1 MTIDVDKKKKMLS
14 YRWAIFGILAL
25 AYFFVYFHRTSTA
38 VLSPDIQSAFGVGA
52 AGVALLGSMY
62 FYAYTIM
69 QLPSGILTDR
79 WGPRK
84 TVTISLSGRMLLVG
98 NGGALAATTPLV
110 LMTEALGMKGGFTVL
125 GIITLIIAAMCW
137 IIVRDHP
144 NAMGLPAIE
153 EIVSE
158 ETGEPIQE
166 STSAKMPMTK
176 ALKITFG
183 SGRKFWPLA
192 VWFFFMYGTIMVY
205 QGLQAGP
212 FYGAIY
218 GWGKTDYSILLMAV
232 AAGMI
237 FGCPLSGIISD
248 RVLKSR
254 KKVLIVGTLAYTVIW
269 GVIWLTAGNLGSYAA
284 QFAINFLFGFFGGF
298 FVVSYAQI
306 KELFP
311 IYIAG
316 TSTAALNLFPFA
328 GGAILQLL
336 SGYMVVD
343 KTLAQFQN
351 LWLMM
356 FIMMI
361 IACIAAFM
369 RLEAKD
375 VVKKDRKG
383 RFCKA
388 LKTSLKP
395 FRPVAK
401 AVSPFAPV
409 YFLYSILRLGEHLH
423 VRIQRQSGIYPH
435 FPCGAV
441 RGRVQ

>member
-1 MTIDVDKKKKMLS
+1 MTIDPEKKKKMLS
-14 YRWAIFGILAL
+14 YRWAIFGIMTV

-38 VLSPDIQSAFGVGA
+38 VLAPDIQSAFGVGA

-69 QLPSGILTDR
+69 QLPSGILTDK
-79 WGPRK
+79 WGPRR
-84 TVTISLSGRMLLVG
+84 TVTIFVILAAIGSLIMGMAPSFEIALVGRVLIGIGVAVIYIPIMKVLAIWFRKYEFASLSGTLLLVG
-98 NGGALAATTPLV
+98 NVGALAATTPLV
-110 LMTEALGMKGGFTVL
+110 LMTEALGMKGVFTAL
-125 GIITLIIAAMCW
+125 GVITLIIAAMCW

-144 NAMGLPAIE
+144 KDMGLPAIE
-153 EIVSE
+153 EIISE
-158 ETGEPIQE
+158 ETGEPIKE
-166 STSAKMPMTK
+166 STSAKMPMTE

-192 VWFFFMYGTIMVY
+192 IWFFFMYGSIMVY

-212 FYGAIY
+212 FYGAVY

-232 AAGMI
+232 AIGMI
-237 FGCPLSGIISD
+237 FGCPLAGIISD
-248 RVLKSR
+248 KILKSR
-254 KKVLIVGTLAYTVIW
+254 KKVLIVGTLAYTLIW
-269 GVIWLTAGNLGSYAA
+269 AVIWLTAGSLGNYAG
-284 QFAINFLFGFFGGF
+284 QFAINFAFGFFGGF

-351 LWLMM
+351 LWLLM
-356 FIMMI
+356 FVLMV
-361 IACIAAFM
+361 IASIAALM
-369 RLEAKD
+369 SLEAKD
-375 VVKKDRKG
+375 IERREAKKG
-383 RFCKA
+383 
-388 LKTSLKP
+388 
-395 FRPVAK
+395 
-401 AVSPFAPV
+401 
-409 YFLYSILRLGEHLH
+409 
-423 VRIQRQSGIYPH
+423 
-435 FPCGAV
+435 
-441 RGRVQ
+441 